1 MSVASVLSN
10 AASKITGA
18 ISQAARS
25 TGISFDYLVTTAQIE
40 SRFNPKAQAPTSSAS
55 GLYQFIDQTWLGTL
69 KRAGPSL
76 GLGQYANAISKTAD
90 GHYTVADPKMRE
102 AIMKLR
108 HDPRASALM
117 AGAFTRSN
125 ETQLASAL
133 GRQPT
138 EGELYIA
145 HFLGSEGASKLIS
158 AAESRPRASAVDMF
172 PRAARANHSVF
183 YNRSGQAR
191 SVAGVYREIN
201 RRYQMART
209 VAFNRGF
216 LRGSIDPLTGA
227 TGKLMPA
234 TASASASA
242 AAAHAMPMSA
252 SASASAQQVAPNAAP
267 KSAHTME
274 ALAALPQS
282 VRSDPVRAAQA
293 LAALR
298 GTMSA
303 VPDPAA
309 TTQAF
314 AAAHQETLPAAPTP
328 VSAPAN
334 ESMPFFRSIF
344 SDRGGAP
351 VTPTVQRLWA
361 TTGTGNVSQ
370 ATAKTAAA
378 HGQLNPLDLFVD
390 HPRNSRG
397 LFGNGKA

>member
-1 MSVASVLSN
+1 MSVASVLSQ

-25 TGISFDYLVTTAQIE
+25 TGTSFEYLVTTAQIE
-40 SRFNPKAQAPTSSAS
+40 SSFNPKAQAPTSSAS
-55 GLYQFIDQTWLGTL
+55 GLYQFIDQTWLGTM

-76 GLGQYANAISKTAD
+76 GLTQYANAISKTAD
-90 GHYTVADPKMRE
+90 GRYTVSDPKMRD

-125 ETQLASAL
+125 ETQLASAI

-145 HFLGSEGASKLIS
+145 HFLGSDGAGKLIS
-158 AAESRPRASAVDMF
+158 AAENRPRANAADMF
-172 PRAARANHSVF
+172 PRAAGANRSIF
-183 YNRSGQAR
+183 YSRSGQAR
-191 SVAGVYREIN
+191 SVTGVYRELN

-209 VAFNRGF
+209 VAFNRGL
-216 LRGSIDPLTGA
+216 LRGSIDPLTGN
-227 TGKLMPA
+227 TGRLIP
-234 TASASASA
+234 ASASA
-242 AAAHAMPMSA
+242 AAWAAAPQAAAVSA
-252 SASASAQQVAPNAAP
+252 SASVLHAARPSARE
-267 KSAHTME
+267 ME
-274 ALAALPQS
+274 AFAALPQA

-293 LAALR
+293 LAAMR
-298 GTMSA
+298 GTVSA
-303 VPDPAA
+303 VPDPAG
-309 TTQAF
+309 TTHAF
-314 AAAHQETLPAAPTP
+314 AVARQETPSAP
-328 VSAPAN
+328 SAPAN
-334 ESMPFFRSIF
+334 DSMPFFRSIF

-361 TTGTGNVSQ
+361 TKGSANVSQ

-378 HGQLNPLDLFVD
+378 HGQLNSLDLFVD

>member
-1 MSVASVLSN
+1 MSVASVLSS

-25 TGISFDYLVTTAQIE
+25 TGISFEYLVTTAQIE

-90 GHYTVADPKMRE
+90 GHYTVSDPKMRD

-125 ETQLASAL
+125 ETQLASAI

-158 AAESRPRASAVDMF
+158 AAADRPRTNAVDMF
-172 PRAARANHSVF
+172 PRAAHANHSVF
-183 YNRSGQAR
+183 YSRSGEAR

-201 RRYQMART
+201 RRYQMARN
-209 VAFNRGF
+209 VAFNRGL
-216 LRGSIDPLTGA
+216 LRGSYDPLSGA
-227 TGKLMPA
+227 TGRLLPA
-234 TASASASA
+234 SASASASA
-242 AAAHAMPMSA
+242 AAAQAMPVATSA
-252 SASASAQQVAPNAAP
+252 SASALGAVPASAD
-267 KSAHTME
+267 TME
-274 ALAALPQS
+274 AYAALPQA

-293 LAALR
+293 LAAMR

-303 VPDPAA
+303 VPDTAG
-309 TTQAF
+309 TTHAF
-314 AAAHQETLPAAPTP
+314 AVARQETLSAVPTP
-328 VSAPAN
+328 APAVG
-334 ESMPFFRSIF
+334 STSFFRSIF

-361 TTGTGNVSQ
+361 TTGPAKVSQ
-370 ATAKTAAA
+370 AVAKTAAA
-378 HGQLNPLDLFVD
+378 HGQLNSLDLFVD

>member
-1 MSVASVLSN
+1 MSVASVISN

-25 TGISFDYLVTTAQIE
+25 TGTSFEYLVTTAQIE

-76 GLGQYANAISKTAD
+76 GLGQYANAISKTAN
-90 GHYTVADPKMRE
+90 GRYTVSDPQMRD

-117 AGAFTRSN
+117 AGAFTHSN
-125 ETQLASAL
+125 ETRLASAI

-145 HFLGSEGASKLIS
+145 HFLGSEGAGELIS
-158 AAESRPRASAVDMF
+158 AAENRPQASGADMF
-172 PRAARANHSVF
+172 PRAAGANHSVF
-183 YNRSGQAR
+183 YSHSGAAR
-191 SVAGVYREIN
+191 SVAGVYRELT
-201 RRYQMART
+201 RRYQMARN
-209 VAFNRGF
+209 VAFNRGL
-216 LRGSIDPLTGA
+216 LRGSIDPTTGA
-227 TGKLMPA
+227 AGKLTPA
-234 TASASASA
+234 FASASASA
-242 AAAHAMPMSA
+242 RAAAPRPDRA
-252 SASASAQQVAPNAAP
+252 
-267 KSAHTME
+267 ME
-274 ALAALPQS
+274 ALAGLPQA

-293 LAALR
+293 LAAMR
-298 GTMSA
+298 GTVSA

-314 AAAHQETLPAAPTP
+314 AAARQDVPAAPA
-328 VSAPAN
+328 APAG
-334 ESMPFFRSIF
+334 ESTPFFRSIF

-351 VTPTVQRLWA
+351 VTATVQRLWA
-361 TTGTGNVSQ
+361 TTGTPHASQ
-370 ATAKTAAA
+370 AAARTAAA

-397 LFGNGKA
+397 LFGSGKA